1 MDSLDTSNLRAVGP
15 LPRHNYWDLLIASS
29 TKKAYVLE
37 QRTWTMPQRQRCREV
52 RAKKHNTLR
61 PLFVGWIVLTEFCE
75 HLNILAGWSLKK
87 GSERKPPYVGTTL
100 SLL

>member
-15 LPRHNYWDLLIASS
+15 LPRHNYWDLLIAYW
-29 TKKAYVLE
+29 TKKADVLE

-61 PLFVGWIVLTEFCE
+61 PLFVGWIVLTESCE

-87 GSERKPPYVGTTL
+87 DPKGSLPT
-100 SLL
+100 